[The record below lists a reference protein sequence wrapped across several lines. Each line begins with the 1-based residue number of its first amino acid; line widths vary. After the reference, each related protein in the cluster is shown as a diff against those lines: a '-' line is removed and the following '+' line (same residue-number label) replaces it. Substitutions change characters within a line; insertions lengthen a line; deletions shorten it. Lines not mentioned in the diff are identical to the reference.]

1 MPPYDF
7 FQQIQYIPVY
17 LSPPPDNWGDY
28 HFYIKTFGPGV
39 VTAIFTGT
47 IAIFAYRVART
58 QRTIAA
64 NKYALDLFDKRYE
77 IFDSMIKTHDKITK
91 FEILDYD
98 RNTFSK
104 AKLDMTTPF
113 VFATELCKV
122 IECIHNFMLKEFK
135 DISSKLEKS
144 ARIFQKITKNDVE
157 RFKKVLHEFEDQ
169 KNAFFMKLPGYP
181 EYDQKNIKK
190 HFVDI
195 CIYGSIHNFQ
205 QTKNFYNNKIESHI
219 SNFENGKTHEDD
231 KNKCINIEKG
241 KIDKEEKKHKERR
254 KELCQFDKELYEL
267 ILKMI
272 FLKES
277 FIEMYDTMNEYLY
290 ISEKAY

>member
-1 MPPYDF
+1 M
-7 FQQIQYIPVY
+7 
-17 LSPPPDNWGDY
+17 
-28 HFYIKTFGPGV
+28 

-91 FEILDYD
+91 FKILDYD
-98 RNTFSK
+98 RNTLPK
-104 AKLDMTTPF
+104 AELNMTKPF
-113 VFATELCKV
+113 DFAAELCKV

-157 RFKKVLHEFEDQ
+157 SFKKVLHEFEDQ

-181 EYDQKNIKK
+181 EYDQKSIEK
-190 HFVDI
+190 HFEEI
-195 CIYGSIHNFQ
+195 YIYGSINNYEKEENFRD
-205 QTKNFYNNKIESHI
+205 NKIKLYTTKCNNEKI
-219 SNFENGKTHEDD
+219 SVD
-231 KNKCINIEKG
+231 KYYINDIREKFYIIEKN
-241 KIDKEEKKHKERR
+241 HKENR
-254 KELCQFDKELYEL
+254 KELCEYDKKLCEL
-267 ILKMI
+267 IPKMKYLK
-272 FLKES
+272 KT
-277 FIEMYDTMNEYLY
+277 FIKMYDTMNEYLY